1 MKEAREVATQIGA
14 VPSRPSRSF
23 DSLPFE
29 LFIAFRYLMARR
41 KQAFIAL
48 ISFISVI
55 GLMVGVMAVLIAL
68 ALMTGLQGELRER
81 IVGASAHVYV
91 FKVSDDGLRD
101 IPAEVA
107 KMKQIPHVV
116 GAAPAAVGK
125 GMLTAGPD
133 RTAAVT
139 LKGIDPALE
148 VSVTDIRKSMRS
160 GSLEAIRSGPDE
172 MDGIV
177 LGTDLATTL
186 EVQPG
191 DTVRLLTP
199 DQVLTPMGMSN
210 SRIRAFKVAGIFSL
224 GLFEFDS
231 EYALVD
237 LPVAE
242 RMLGRDQPQFLQL
255 RLDDMFAS
263 KEVAEDIPKRLGKDY
278 ATQDWA
284 QMNKS
289 LFSALWLEK
298 MAIAIT
304 IGLIMT
310 VAAVNI
316 VASLVLLVMEKT
328 RDIAILK
335 TMGTST
341 ASIRRIFMLQGLIIG
356 VAGTAAGT
364 VGGIA
369 IIYVLDRF
377 KLIRVPI
384 DVYQIS
390 YIPFTLQPL
399 DLASVV
405 VAAIAVSFLATIYPA
420 RQAAKLD
427 PAQALRFQ

>member
-1 MKEAREVATQIGA
+1 VTN
-14 VPSRPSRSF
+14 
-23 DSLPFE
+23 DLPFE
-29 LFIAFRYLMARR
+29 LFVAFRYLLAKR

-55 GLMVGVMAVLIAL
+55 GVMVGVMAVLIAL

-91 FKVSDDGLRD
+91 FKLGDGIRD
-101 IPAEVA
+101 VPAEVA
-107 KMKQIPHVV
+107 KMKTIPRVV
-116 GAAPAAVGK
+116 GAAPATIGK
-125 GMLTAGPD
+125 GMLSAGSA
-133 RTAAVT
+133 RAAVT
-139 LKGIDPALE
+139 MKGIDPALE
-148 VSVTDIRKSMRS
+148 VTVTDIKKSMRS
-160 GSLEAIRSGPDE
+160 GSLDAIRSAPDE

-177 LGTDLATTL
+177 LGTDLAATL
-186 EVQPG
+186 EVKQG
-191 DTVRLLTP
+191 DTVRLTTP
-199 DQVLTPMGMSN
+199 DEILTPMGMSQL
-210 SRIRAFKVAGIFSL
+210 RTRVFKVVGIFSL
-224 GLFEFDS
+224 GLYEFDS

-242 RMLGRDQPQFLQL
+242 HVFGTDHPQFLQL

-263 KEVAEDIPKRLGKDY
+263 PQVAAEIPKRLGQDY

-316 VASLVLLVMEKT
+316 VASLVLLVMEKS

-356 VAGTAAGT
+356 VAGTLFGT
-364 VGGIA
+364 IGGIA

-377 KLIRVPI
+377 KLIHVPI

-390 YIPFTLQPL
+390 YIPFTLLPT
-399 DLASVV
+399 DLLTV
-405 VAAIAVSFLATIYPA
+405 VAAALFICFVATIYPS
-420 RQAAKLD
+420 RQASKLD
-427 PAQALRFQ
+427 PAQALRYQ